1 MNNFK
6 CDNCG
11 RFVDDVPCPF
21 CQSTKV
27 RPLRPG
33 EVPGAEERAVIVAP
47 KPAPK
52 PPAAEKA
59 TEPPPPPPPP
69 PRAEAPQPESPPRA
83 EAPRPEP
90 PRRPAPPPPP
100 AQAAR
105 KQVVGLDEFN
115 ALLKAGFQ
123 AVVICGQSR
132 SGKSEIATGFTR
144 ANTVFRGRSQVGM
157 AGMQSGSLHVAG
169 GTTPGHVWFEV
180 ANTRRK
186 RVFLDPS
193 GEFFRNL
200 SPTYRQQWGL
210 GDITEEYFDFVRSAI
225 ARLAGVILV
234 VDLTST
240 VDAFNDAP
248 WRNQEIDLDFDLAA
262 IRWMRHDKD
271 ARIEGLSVERNIAAR
286 VPSLRKLDVPVLV
299 LFSKADLLPDEY
311 SYSNPLDF
319 ARNRLPHL
327 HASLLTHARRFRFE
341 FAHTMLGDP
350 DHARRETRPCG
361 VLLSMEWLL
370 SDPFRWLPSLP
381 TRWLGGGQR

>member
-1 MNNFK
+1 LNNFK
-6 CDNCG
+6 CDDCG

-33 EVPGAEERAVIVAP
+33 EAPDTAAPGAEAKAP
-47 KPAPK
+47 
-52 PPAAEKA
+52 EL
-59 TEPPPPPPPP
+59 PPPPPPPP
-69 PRAEAPQPESPPRA
+69 PPGAEAPPSQPPPPQA
-83 EAPRPEP
+83 AP
-90 PRRPAPPPPP
+90 RPAPPPPP
-100 AQAAR
+100 AEKKR
-105 KQVVGLDEFN
+105 VVGLEEFN
-115 ALLKAGFQ
+115 ALLNAGFQ

-144 ANTVFRGRSQVGM
+144 ANTVFRGRSQVST
-157 AGMQSGSLHVAG
+157 AGVQSGSLHVAG

-186 RVFLDPS
+186 RAFLDPS
-193 GEFFRNL
+193 GEFFRSL
-200 SPTYRQQWGL
+200 SPTYRQQFKL

-225 ARLAGVILV
+225 GKLAGVILV

-240 VDAFNDAP
+240 VDAFSDAP
-248 WRNQEIDLDFDLAA
+248 WRNQEIDLDFNLAA
-262 IRWMRHDKD
+262 IRWMRHDRD

-286 VPSLRKLDVPVLV
+286 VPGLRRLDVPVLV
-299 LFSKADLLPDEY
+299 LFSKADLLPDDY
-311 SYSNPLDF
+311 SIENPLDF

-350 DHARRETRPCG
+350 DNARRETRPCG

-370 SDPFRWLPSLP
+370 SDPFRWVPSLP